1 MIHPGETASSAAKE
15 GKARGSRR
23 RVLAAALKVLFWA
36 TGVGLSIIP
45 PLLVVLERWH
55 YLAVRDILRHYWCR
69 VPLLCRSVLP
79 SYFLWIIP
87 AFGIFILL
95 FLAAAR
101 RRSAEFSSAPGEADT
116 RPAELPSA
124 GQRGLALG
132 LIGLSAL
139 TAPSSALLAAVSGRL
154 PGVELALA
162 AAAFLF
168 GCWLYQCRP
177 SAALSVLKRSAPR
190 VIAMGFG
197 QLILILFLRSAAHG
211 EAVVWLYGLL
221 LAAALA
227 VLLRF
232 RLAPPVYHV
241 VCASLLLLT
250 YRIGHWQF
258 SVIGDE
264 YSFYSYAVQRLNHN
278 SLDQNLSLMFDG
290 LAVYGSHPFFSSLLQ
305 MASMALLGE
314 DNFGWRFSSI
324 YLAAA
329 SLFCFHAF
337 FRTFL
342 SKRIALLAVIF
353 LGAAQYLMTF
363 GKIGYN
369 NLQALFA
376 LGLLLWAGGRALR
389 LGPMAAY
396 AGLGASMGLCFY
408 LYPAAIYAVPLAW
421 LFLLVFDPP
430 VNRRAL
436 RRWGLA
442 LAGLALLFIP
452 LLFQPEYWQVKI
464 PGTFLNPAGVI
475 RRAPLPEHLLTNF
488 TYALFS
494 YVYAPDETH
503 YVVSSFI
510 DPLSAALLPAGLAW
524 TLLQVRRSRFAL
536 FWSLGFFYMLFAVGA
551 THDRLTPS
559 VTRMFMLLPWFCLYA
574 AAGLAWLAA
583 ELRGPPARAAHWR
596 ASLAAGLSALLIL
609 AMIALNLYMAYSLS
623 RQRTIGVPSLEVLF
637 LRLLQREEQ
646 LRPDARLTYFFITEE
661 NWGIDGLRVQ
671 RDVYNLPRSQEQLMR
686 TVIDAPALP
695 LESIGILASEDT
707 LVILQPWMK
716 EELRLPIETQVS
728 ILNKQRCDIRD
739 APETDIRFTLWLNE
753 KWWYLCPR
761 DGNWALPVH

>member
-1 MIHPGETASSAAKE
+1 MIAF
-15 GKARGSRR
+15 R
-23 RVLAAALKVLFWA
+23 ALIWA
-36 TGVGLSIIP
+36 TGIGLSIIP
-45 PLLVVLERWH
+45 PLLVVLERWFH
-55 YLAVRDILRHYWCR
+55 LAVRDILRDTWCR

-87 AFGIFILL
+87 ATGIFVLL
-95 FLAAAR
+95 FLVAAR
-101 RRSAEFSSAPGEADT
+101 SRPADFSSSPDGANT
-116 RPAELPSA
+116 RPYELPGA
-124 GQRGLALG
+124 GQRRFALG

-139 TAPSSALLAAVSGRL
+139 TALAGVVLAVRSGRL

-162 AAAFLF
+162 VAAFLC
-168 GCWLYQCRP
+168 GCWLYQRRP
-177 SAALSVLKRSAPR
+177 LAAWPGLRRSAPR

-197 QLILILFLRSAAHG
+197 QLILILLLRSAAHG
-211 EAVVWLYGLL
+211 EPVAWLYGLF
-221 LAAALA
+221 LAASLA

-232 RLAPPVYHV
+232 KLAPPVYYL

-258 SVIGDE
+258 AVIGDE
-264 YSFYSYAVQRLNHN
+264 YTFYSYGVQRLNEN
-278 SLDQNLSLMFDG
+278 TLIQNLALMFDG

-329 SLFCFHAF
+329 SLFFFHAL
-337 FRTFL
+337 FRAFL
-342 SKRIALLAVIF
+342 SQRLALWAVIF
-353 LGAAQYLMTF
+353 LGASQYLMTF

-369 NLQALFA
+369 NLQALFG

-389 LGPMAAY
+389 LGSMAAY
-396 AGLGASMGLCFY
+396 TSFGAAMGLCFY

-421 LFLLVFDPP
+421 LLLLVFDPP

-442 LAGLALLFIP
+442 MAGLAFLLIP
-452 LLFQPEYWQVKI
+452 LLFQPEYWQAKI

-494 YVYAPDETH
+494 YLYAPDETH

-524 TLLQVRRSRFAL
+524 TLLQLRRNRFAM
-536 FWSLGFFYMLFAVGA
+536 FWNLGFLYMLFAVGA

-559 VTRMFMLLPWFCLYA
+559 ITRMFMLLPWFCLYA
-574 AAGLAWLAA
+574 AAGLGWLAT
-583 ELRGPPARAAHWR
+583 ELRGPPARADRWR

-609 AMIALNLYMAYSLS
+609 AMTALNLYMAYSLS
-623 RQRTIGVPSLEVLF
+623 RQRSIGVPSLEVLF
-637 LRLLQREEQ
+637 LRLLQREEKI
-646 LRPDARLTYFFITEE
+646 RPDARLTYFFITEE
-661 NWGIDGLRVQ
+661 NWGIDGIRVQ
-671 RDVYNLPRSQEQLMR
+671 REVYDLPRSQEQLGR
-686 TVIDAPALP
+686 AVIDTPALP
-695 LESIGILASEDT
+695 LESVGVLAGEDT

-716 EELRLPIETQVS
+716 EELRLPIETQLT
-728 ILNKQRCDIRD
+728 ILGKQPCYIRD
-739 APETDIRFTLWLNE
+739 APGTDIRFTLWLDEN
-753 KWWYLCPR
+753 WWYLCPR
-761 DGNWALPVH
+761 DGDWAIPEQ